1 MARSMAI
8 DVRGVP
14 VNSLGAVVDV
24 VAGWQQ
30 TGGPVQ
36 LHSGDLGWNWSFGSQ
51 ALAGALRVWSR
62 DGEVHAVGML
72 DAPGL
77 FRMAIAPA
85 VAEDDT
91 FARQLLDDLER
102 DGATVVEARFGD
114 AFRGLL
120 ERDGWQADKPWSPLC
135 RDLTAPVEECGLR
148 IEVVGEHNVRDRV
161 AVQRASFANSTFTE
175 ERWRTMAATPAY
187 HNGRCLVGFDA
198 AGAAVAT
205 VTVWSAGPGRPGLLE
220 PLGVHRDH
228 QRRGYGRA
236 ITLAAAAALREMG
249 SSAAT
254 VCTSS
259 SNVAAVATYAS
270 AGFERLAESADFR
283 KPV

>member
-1 MARSMAI
+1 M
-8 DVRGVP
+8 
-14 VNSLGAVVDV
+14 
-24 VAGWQQ
+24 
-30 TGGPVQ
+30 Q
-36 LHSGDLGWNWSFGSQ
+36 LHSGDLGWNWSLGTQ
-51 ALAGALRVWSR
+51 TMVDALRVWSR
-62 DGEVHAVGML
+62 DEEVSAVGMQ

-85 VAEDDT
+85 VADDDK
-91 FARQLLDDLER
+91 FAQRVLDDLDR
-102 DGATVVEARFGD
+102 AGATVVEARFGD
-114 AFRGLL
+114 ALRGLL
-120 ERDGWQADKPWSPLC
+120 ERDRWLADKPWSPLC

-175 ERWRTMAATPAY
+175 QRWRTMAATPAY
-187 HNGRCLVGFDA
+187 RNGRCLVGYDG

-228 QRRGYGRA
+228 QRRGHGRA

-249 SSAAT
+249 ASAAT

-283 KPV
+283 KPA